1 MVSQLIVRIS
11 KTSQGISV
19 LLQQIIRVQINK
31 YFLSALTSFV
41 IWGFFSLA
49 LKPLKDYPSLD
60 ILFYRIFF
68 ATLLLLILTMF
79 FRRKSI
85 VNDQQAFNRLSTNE
99 RIKAVSLTVVG
110 GFLLVVNWFLF
121 IYAINHVSLQ
131 SASFAYMICPI
142 VTTILAYLVLKEHL
156 SKWQWLS
163 VFLCVISCAVLSY
176 GHLVEL
182 VYSLTIAF
190 SFALYL
196 ISQRKNSLFDRF
208 NILTVQMLIASLVI
222 LPFFPAYSGA
232 IPTASIFYILLLI
245 VVVVFTIIPLFL
257 NLYALKGMNSSAV
270 GILMYTNPLIHFFL
284 AVFYFKEEVN
294 LPQIIAYSLI
304 LISIIIFNEKILFSR
319 KTLKE

>member
-1 MVSQLIVRIS
+1 M
-11 KTSQGISV
+11 
-19 LLQQIIRVQINK
+19 QQIIRVQINK
-31 YFLSALTSFV
+31 YFLSALTSFI

-68 ATLLLLILTMF
+68 ATVLLLFLTMF

-85 VNDQQAFNRLSTNE
+85 VNDQQAFNRLSPNE

-142 VTTILAYLVLKEHL
+142 VTTILAYLILKEHL

-163 VFLCVISCAVLSY
+163 VLLCVISCAVLSY

-222 LPFFPAYSGA
+222 VPFFPAYSGA
-232 IPTASIFYILLLI
+232 IPTTPVFYFLLLI

-294 LPQIIAYSLI
+294 LPQIISYSLI